1 MLSNYDRQSKAN
13 AYSVI
18 ASIEFIKN
26 MYTPKFLGSETL
38 GHVVSLARNLGVDAI
53 DTSDF
58 AKYNFMNFASGNYTH
73 PMVYEWDK

>member
-1 MLSNYDRQSKAN
+1 M
-13 AYSVI
+13 I

-53 DTSDF
+53 DSSDF

-73 PMVYEWDK
+73 PMAYEWDK